1 MKVFYSL
8 DCCCRV
14 VVLAIILPLKVTFI
28 TYGLRPSWL
37 LERWSLVE
45 KSGVTHEK
53 MQGNSYEELECFL
66 IDNFEF
72 ALNFGV
78 VYFVFLEYSIRL
90 YFLCNYFNCLV
101 IIC

>member
-28 TYGLRPSWL
+28 TFGLRPSWL

-45 KSGVTHEK
+45 KKEVMHEK
-53 MQGNSYEELECFL
+53 VLGNNYEEFECFL

-78 VYFVFLEYSIRL
+78 VYFVFLEYSIR
-90 YFLCNYFNCLV
+90 
-101 IIC
+101 